1 MNDTVLVLSVV
12 SAISAG
18 TPVLFAALGEIMTER
33 SGVMNLGVD
42 GMMLIGAVTG
52 FWVGVETESAVLALL
67 AGGLAGTL
75 LSLIHAVLAISLRVN
90 QVISG
95 LALVIVGN
103 GLSAFWG
110 NIGGTAA
117 DNSADQALV
126 QTKNGVNIDPILP
139 EVLQELPV
147 VGPIVFGHDLVIYFS
162 WALVGA
168 AGYLLYRTQFG
179 LSLRA
184 VGEDPG
190 AADAAGLSVS
200 RFRYVFTLVGGF
212 GAGLGGAYLAVGVI
226 GTWAAGLTAGAGW
239 IAVALVIL
247 SGWRPWA
254 ALLAAYA
261 FGALRSLGFTL
272 QIAGIEVAS
281 DFLAMIPFVVT
292 YLVVIVV
299 SANPARA
306 RKIASPAALGQPYSR
321 EAR

>member
-18 TPVLFAALGEIMTER
+18 TPILFAALGEITTER
-33 SGVMNLGVD
+33 SGIMNLGIE
-42 GMMLIGAVTG
+42 GMMLVGAITG
-52 FWVGVETESAVLALL
+52 FWIGVETENAWLALL
-67 AGGLAGTL
+67 GGALGGIL

-90 QVISG
+90 QIVSG
-95 LALVIVGN
+95 LALVIVGS

-110 NIGGTAA
+110 NSGDRPT
-117 DNSADQALV
+117 LV
-126 QTKNGVNIDPILP
+126 QTKTGVRFDPIFP
-139 EVLQELPV
+139 EVIRDLPV
-147 VGPIVFGHDLVIYFS
+147 VGPVIFGHDPVVYLSWVLVAAISYF
-162 WALVGA
+162 
-168 AGYLLYRTQFG
+168 LYRTQTG

-190 AADAAGLSVS
+190 AADASGLSVT
-200 RFRYVFTLVGGF
+200 RYRYVSTLVGGF
-212 GAGLGGAYLAVGVI
+212 GAGLGGAYLAIGVI

-247 SGWRPWA
+247 SGWRPWF

-272 QIAGIEVAS
+272 QIAGIGVPS
-281 DFLAMIPFVVT
+281 DFLAMIPFIAT

-299 SANPARA
+299 SASPTRA
-306 RKIASPAALGQPYSR
+306 RKVAGPAALAKPYSR

>member
-1 MNDTVLVLSVV
+1 M
-12 SAISAG
+12 
-18 TPVLFAALGEIMTER
+18 
-33 SGVMNLGVD
+33 
-42 GMMLIGAVTG
+42 
-52 FWVGVETESAVLALL
+52 
-67 AGGLAGTL
+67 
-75 LSLIHAVLAISLRVN
+75 
-90 QVISG
+90 
-95 LALVIVGN
+95 
-103 GLSAFWG
+103 
-110 NIGGTAA
+110 
-117 DNSADQALV
+117 
-126 QTKNGVNIDPILP
+126 
-139 EVLQELPV
+139 
-147 VGPIVFGHDLVIYFS
+147 
-162 WALVGA
+162 
-168 AGYLLYRTQFG
+168 
-179 LSLRA
+179 
-184 VGEDPG
+184 
-190 AADAAGLSVS
+190 S
-200 RFRYVFTLVGGF
+200 RFRYLFTLVGGF

-306 RKIASPAALGQPYSR
+306 RKIAGPAALGQPYSR